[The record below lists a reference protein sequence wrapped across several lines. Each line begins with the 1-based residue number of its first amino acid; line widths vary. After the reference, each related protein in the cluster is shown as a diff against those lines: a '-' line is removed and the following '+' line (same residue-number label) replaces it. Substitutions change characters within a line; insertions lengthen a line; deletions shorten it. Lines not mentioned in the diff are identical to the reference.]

1 MLIIGKQPTAKPS
14 QTAQPSKPAIG
25 GGIKLAIPA
34 ASKPIQPATP
44 AEPSQQTQVNIATN
58 LQAQASIEAN
68 KPTEQQAPAIQ
79 ESLATKLDQQEIS
92 KASEHI
98 CERLDQLQL
107 DLMQGN
113 PNIGEGL
120 RIIHRALLEDPEQ
133 VTLLTT
139 EQRAIFFQGLMKQ
152 TSVSITTAA
161 SKTKQTSKKEFK
173 EMTVDDLL

>member
-1 MLIIGKQPTAKPS
+1 MLIIGKQPATQPTMATIKQEQPS
-14 QTAQPSKPAIG
+14 QPAVN

-34 ASKPIQPATP
+34 ASSQPA
-44 AEPSQQTQVNIATN
+44 QVNIATN
-58 LQAQASIEAN
+58 LQAPASS
-68 KPTEQQAPAIQ
+68 QQSTASQP
-79 ESLATKLDQQEIS
+79 SLATKLEQQEVS
-92 KASEHI
+92 KAAEHI

-107 DLMQGN
+107 DLMQAN

-152 TSVSITTAA
+152 TSVTITTAA